1 MRVLA
6 IGLMCGAMVCFTG
19 LDTCAKWLSFGLPA
33 VQIVW
38 ARYVAAALIALA
50 ATRPLSR
57 PSALRSRRPW
67 LQLIRSTLLLGSTM
81 ANVLALRQLQ
91 LSETATISFL
101 TPIFV
106 ALLAGPLLGERVGA
120 ERVAAIAVGFLGVA
134 IATRPGTA
142 AFQPI
147 VLVAVAGVL
156 CNSGYVLATRRL
168 AAADAPQTTLAWTQI
183 AGIVFLTPLL
193 PWVWRHP
200 ATVQVWLVMAA
211 MGAFGAGGH
220 ALLIVAHRF
229 APAPALTPFS
239 YTQLLWMIVSGALVF
254 GDWPSPETL
263 IGATLVVACGAYL
276 ALRERRGRRA
286 RGIQRS
292 TSDWRNV
299 VIGQNGKLAHRLAPK
314 GKRDMSTRIG
324 PPPIAGLLETSLYA
338 RDLHR
343 TAAFYRDLFG
353 LGTLVDSPRL
363 VAFDVAARSVLLV
376 FQAGSTEGDVVDA
389 RGRIPGHDGLGT
401 SASGALDCF
410 RRS

>member
-1 MRVLA
+1 MIAYGDRGEAEDRRMRVLA

-38 ARYVAAALIALA
+38 ARYMAAALIALA

-106 ALLAGPLLGERVGA
+106 ALLAGPVLSERVGA
-120 ERVAAIAVGFLGVA
+120 ERAVAIAMGFLGVA

-142 AFQPI
+142 AFRPI

-168 AAADAPQTTLAWTQI
+168 AADDAPQTTLAWTQI

-193 PWVWRHP
+193 PWVWLRP
-200 ATVQVWLVMAA
+200 STAQVWLVMTA

-239 YTQLLWMIVSGALVF
+239 YTQLLWMIVSGLLVF
-254 GDWPSPETL
+254 GDWPSA
-263 IGATLVVACGAYL
+263 ATLVGASLVVGCGAYL
-276 ALRERRGRRA
+276 ALRERRGRRP
-286 RGIQRS
+286 
-292 TSDWRNV
+292 RN
-299 VIGQNGKLAHRLAPK
+299 I
-314 GKRDMSTRIG
+314 
-324 PPPIAGLLETSLYA
+324 
-338 RDLHR
+338 
-343 TAAFYRDLFG
+343 
-353 LGTLVDSPRL
+353 
-363 VAFDVAARSVLLV
+363 
-376 FQAGSTEGDVVDA
+376 
-389 RGRIPGHDGLGT
+389 
-401 SASGALDCF
+401 
-410 RRS
+410 RRSSSIDKAF